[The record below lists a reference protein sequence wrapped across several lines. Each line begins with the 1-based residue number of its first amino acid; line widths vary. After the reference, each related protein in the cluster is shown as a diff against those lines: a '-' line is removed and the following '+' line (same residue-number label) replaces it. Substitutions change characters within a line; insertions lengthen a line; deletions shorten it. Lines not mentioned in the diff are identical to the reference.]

1 MNNNGGL
8 SSNQIPQL
16 IQDPEDRG
24 QSSNQLIEDPAP
36 AAAEEYQSNPKPAPY
51 SLEFYEQRLMQMEMN
66 ELLQAPTSPS
76 LAPTAPLI
84 QLRLDDDGV
93 DHVEVDQYLNFDEEV
108 D

>member
-1 MNNNGGL
+1 M

-16 IQDPEDRG
+16 IQDQADRG

-36 AAAEEYQSNPKPAPY
+36 APAPAAAEEYESNPKPAPY

-93 DHVEVDQYLNFDEEV
+93 DDVEVDQYLNFDEEV